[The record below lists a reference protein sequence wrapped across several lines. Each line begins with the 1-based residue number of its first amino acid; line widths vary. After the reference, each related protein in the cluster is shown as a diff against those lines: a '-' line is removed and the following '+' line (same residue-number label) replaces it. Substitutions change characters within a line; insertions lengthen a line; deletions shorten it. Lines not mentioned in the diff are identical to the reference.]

1 MVKAKSENNNKI
13 KGTYTHKNKMKLESK
28 RIGKGKQ

>member
-13 KGTYTHKNKMKLESK
+13 KGTYTHTNKMKTVQK
-28 RIGKGKQ
+28 KVK